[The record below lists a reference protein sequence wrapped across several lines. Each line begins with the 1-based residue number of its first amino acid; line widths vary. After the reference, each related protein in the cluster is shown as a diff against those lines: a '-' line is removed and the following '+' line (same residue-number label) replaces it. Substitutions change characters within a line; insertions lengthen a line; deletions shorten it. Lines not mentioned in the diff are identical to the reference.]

1 VTRLR
6 IPVVA
11 LVAVLALVAA
21 ACADE
26 RGAPET
32 SAADAPL
39 RSPTTT
45 APPPPTLERVALE
58 STLFS
63 GEGDARLVAVAAGS
77 VLGTDARLVAVGSA
91 DGRPSVWW
99 STDGLAWQRPT
110 LAPEVF
116 LDGATLADVV
126 ADPVGGGFVAVG
138 GVGDTAAAWLSPD
151 GESWSQA
158 VVDPGPAME
167 IIEFTR
173 LGLIAFGT
181 GAPSGAAG
189 ADPAEETVAWQSF
202 SGERWLRA
210 INDPDLFA
218 RPGSERVVAVV
229 DAGREVQAFV
239 ERDGQGP
246 ELWWTTD
253 GLFWSQRPGAG
264 TDLLPAAGTPAVG
277 AATALGSVLVVAGT
291 DAKADGTDAAMWLS
305 TGTQGFEQVNHD
317 EAVFGG
323 DGIQAMTGLVRV
335 GDGLIVVGTETGDDG
350 DVDAVVWSPGPASG
364 VVRPGVPE
372 VPVPGDQ
379 YVADIAAVG
388 PTPVAVGWEETAA
401 GVEAVVW
408 VVASAPMPADD
419 APASGLAGQSP
430 PPPELAWQRVG
441 EQAALGGPGEQRMEA
456 VTALPDGFVAVGSAP
471 GPGGD
476 ADGAV
481 WRSVDGQE
489 WSVVGADSFAGP
501 GDQRLVGVAAGP
513 SGLAAVGTDGSS
525 AAAWT
530 SPDGDVWT
538 RVPHDEGIFGGPGDQ
553 RMEAV
558 TALPGGRGWAAVG
571 TDGQGDGA
579 LWTSSDGT
587 WDRVDAEGLG
597 GPDDQVLLDV
607 VAGATALVAVGAD
620 GPSAAAWTS
629 TDATTW
635 SRADLGPGRATALA
649 ASETA
654 LVAVGSTE
662 TDGTDAVTWRSAD
675 ATTWERMQGDD
686 LAGPLDQDLA
696 GVTVGDDV
704 IVAVGATDLG
714 GGLDAA
720 AWTSADAGAWG
731 RSAHNEG
738 IFGGD
743 QAQRMADVAS
753 IGGLVVA
760 VGWSGSSPDS
770 RDAAAWVADQAGG
783 SARSRL

>member
-1 VTRLR
+1 
-6 IPVVA
+6 
-11 LVAVLALVAA
+11 
-21 ACADE
+21 
-26 RGAPET
+26 
-32 SAADAPL
+32 
-39 RSPTTT
+39 
-45 APPPPTLERVALE
+45 
-58 STLFS
+58 
-63 GEGDARLVAVAAGS
+63 
-77 VLGTDARLVAVGSA
+77 
-91 DGRPSVWW
+91 
-99 STDGLAWQRPT
+99 
-110 LAPEVF
+110 
-116 LDGATLADVV
+116 
-126 ADPVGGGFVAVG
+126 
-138 GVGDTAAAWLSPD
+138 
-151 GESWSQA
+151 
-158 VVDPGPAME
+158 
-167 IIEFTR
+167 
-173 LGLIAFGT
+173 
-181 GAPSGAAG
+181 
-189 ADPAEETVAWQSF
+189 
-202 SGERWLRA
+202 
-210 INDPDLFA
+210 
-218 RPGSERVVAVV
+218 
-229 DAGREVQAFV
+229 
-239 ERDGQGP
+239 
-246 ELWWTTD
+246 
-253 GLFWSQRPGAG
+253 
-264 TDLLPAAGTPAVG
+264 
-277 AATALGSVLVVAGT
+277 
-291 DAKADGTDAAMWLS
+291 
-305 TGTQGFEQVNHD
+305 
-317 EAVFGG
+317 
-323 DGIQAMTGLVRV
+323 
-335 GDGLIVVGTETGDDG
+335 
-350 DVDAVVWSPGPASG
+350 
-364 VVRPGVPE
+364 
-372 VPVPGDQ
+372 
-379 YVADIAAVG
+379 
-388 PTPVAVGWEETAA
+388 
-401 GVEAVVW
+401 
-408 VVASAPMPADD
+408 MPADD
-419 APASGLAGQSP
+419 APASALAGQSP

-476 ADGAV
+476 TDGAV

-489 WSVVGADSFAGP
+489 WSVVGADSFTGP

-513 SGLAAVGTDGSS
+513 SGLAVVGTDGSS

-538 RVPHDEGIFGGPGDQ
+538 RVPHDEGVFGGPGDQ

-597 GPDDQVLLDV
+597 GPDDQLLLDV

-704 IVAVGATDLG
+704 IVVVGATDLG

-720 AWTSADAGAWG
+720 AWTSADAGVWG